1 MKLFVMCLAVSDSNC
16 HVAKYVADRLIDT
29 DMPILTDFSKSSVG
43 RKMKRF
49 HKKKIPFVITL
60 A

>member
-1 MKLFVMCLAVSDSNC
+1 MCLAVSDSKC

-29 DMPILTDFSKSSVG
+29 DMPVLTDFSKSSVG